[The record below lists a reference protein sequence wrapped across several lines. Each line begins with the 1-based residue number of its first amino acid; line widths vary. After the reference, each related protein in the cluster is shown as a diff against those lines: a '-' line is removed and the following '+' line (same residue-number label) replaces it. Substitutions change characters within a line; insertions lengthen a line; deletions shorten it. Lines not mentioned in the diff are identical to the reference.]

1 MKNGLRIEDLQ
12 EGHFDSIVWV
22 NVNLVDFSIDENEDT
37 ALKVIDK
44 KIILVVSVGVRVEK
58 NFIVNVTNE
67 VKGV

>member
-1 MKNGLRIEDLQ
+1 M
-12 EGHFDSIVWV
+12 